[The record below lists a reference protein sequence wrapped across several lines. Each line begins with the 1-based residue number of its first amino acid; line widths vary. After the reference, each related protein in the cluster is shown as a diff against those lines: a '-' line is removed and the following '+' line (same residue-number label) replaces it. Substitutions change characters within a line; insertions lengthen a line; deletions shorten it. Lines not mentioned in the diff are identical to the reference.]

1 MTDTRV
7 LFAGTPE
14 FALAS
19 LQALTNS
26 GITPLAPG
34 EASASPRAR

>member
-26 GITPLAPG
+26 GITPPG